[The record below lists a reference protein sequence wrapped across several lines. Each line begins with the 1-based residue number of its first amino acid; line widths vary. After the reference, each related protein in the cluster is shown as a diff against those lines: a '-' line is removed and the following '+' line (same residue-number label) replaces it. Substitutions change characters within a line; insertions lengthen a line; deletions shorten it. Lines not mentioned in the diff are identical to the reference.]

1 MPGTAITQAGN
12 YALRV
17 DTGYDVGSFTLD
29 SAIKGVLAGYTT
41 TTTRTNLLTNP
52 NFETNTTGWQALGTG
67 TTITR
72 ITTDAYVGSACLQ
85 VSTGTVA
92 NSAAITLSSP
102 ASSRTPVTAGQPYYL
117 SAYVKV
123 PTGQPSGSLRLR
135 TLEFRADGT
144 QNASQISSAVVVSDT
159 DGWVRLSYAD
169 TPTAGATPTVTMSF
183 RVEAPTTVA
192 RTYLVDAVLFEQS
205 ATLLPYFDGTY
216 AEPYTGYTLT
226 NQQWNGTANASTS
239 TATWGLTSTY
249 IGSNYPLGPTTDF
262 ADITA
267 SATQIN
273 VRRGRRDQG
282 DQFAAGTMSF
292 TINDTDGVFNPFD
305 ENSPY
310 YNTPEALPGLAP
322 LRAVELIRYDDN
334 DNPEYLYRGRIVNYE
349 YNFSLDGL
357 DQVIVYCA
365 DNFYLLSQTY
375 MNELNV
381 DVETSGQRIE
391 TVLDLPE
398 VDYPTGAARNIDVGT
413 VDLGHDAAYTVPAG
427 TNVLSYLTQINQ
439 TAEFGR
445 LFVSRAGVLT
455 FTPRVGTTLS
465 GSVADFHD
473 DGTAIPYDGLGI
485 TFEADQ
491 VVNRVLIEN
500 LGTAIATAE
509 DLPSQAAFFIQTN
522 SITNSLLD
530 DSELSAA
537 ATYLLDPTPE
547 ARYNSVETM
556 FGALTAAQRDTVA
569 VIDINDTIS
578 IEKTFV
584 TGSSTMT
591 LAQELSVEGV
601 EHTITLNGHRVA
613 LFTSPTTIVY
623 ELILDDAQYG
633 TIDTTNVL
641 G

>member
-1 MPGTAITQAGN
+1 MPGTAIAQAGN

-17 DTGYDVGSFTLD
+17 DTGYDVGSFQLD
-29 SAIKGVLAGYTT
+29 SDIKG
-41 TTTRTNLLTNP
+41 LL
-52 NFETNTTGWQALGTG
+52 
-67 TTITR
+67 
-72 ITTDAYVGSACLQ
+72 
-85 VSTGTVA
+85 
-92 NSAAITLSSP
+92 
-102 ASSRTPVTAGQPYYL
+102 
-117 SAYVKV
+117 
-123 PTGQPSGSLRLR
+123 
-135 TLEFRADGT
+135 DG
-144 QNASQISSAVVVSDT
+144 V
-159 DGWVRLSYAD
+159 
-169 TPTAGATPTVTMSF
+169 
-183 RVEAPTTVA
+183 
-192 RTYLVDAVLFEQS
+192 
-205 ATLLPYFDGTY
+205 
-216 AEPYTGYTLT
+216 
-226 NQQWNGTANASTS
+226 
-239 TATWGLTSTY
+239 
-249 IGSNYPLGPTTDF
+249 YPLGPTTDF

-445 LFVSRAGVLT
+445 LFVSREGVLT

-473 DGTAIPYDGLGI
+473 DGTAIPYVGLGI

-537 ATYLLDPTPE
+537 STYLLDPIPE
-547 ARYNSVETM
+547 ARYNSVETV
-556 FGALTAAQRDTVA
+556 FGALTDAQRDTVA
-569 VIDINDTIS
+569 AIDINDTIS

-591 LAQELSVEGV
+591 LAQELSIEGV

-623 ELILDDAQYG
+623 ELILDDATYG

>member
-1 MPGTAITQAGN
+1 MPGTAIAQAGN

-17 DTGYDVGSFTLD
+17 DTGYDVGSFQLESD
-29 SAIKGVLAGYTT
+29 IKG
-41 TTTRTNLLTNP
+41 LL
-52 NFETNTTGWQALGTG
+52 
-67 TTITR
+67 
-72 ITTDAYVGSACLQ
+72 
-85 VSTGTVA
+85 
-92 NSAAITLSSP
+92 
-102 ASSRTPVTAGQPYYL
+102 
-117 SAYVKV
+117 
-123 PTGQPSGSLRLR
+123 
-135 TLEFRADGT
+135 DG
-144 QNASQISSAVVVSDT
+144 V
-159 DGWVRLSYAD
+159 
-169 TPTAGATPTVTMSF
+169 
-183 RVEAPTTVA
+183 
-192 RTYLVDAVLFEQS
+192 
-205 ATLLPYFDGTY
+205 
-216 AEPYTGYTLT
+216 
-226 NQQWNGTANASTS
+226 
-239 TATWGLTSTY
+239 
-249 IGSNYPLGPTTDF
+249 YPLGPTTDF

-357 DQVIVYCA
+357 DQVVVYCA

-375 MNELNV
+375 MDELNV

-445 LFVSRAGVLT
+445 LFVSRDGVLT

-473 DGTAIPYDGLGI
+473 DGTAIPYVGLGI

-509 DLPSQAAFFIQTN
+509 DLASQAAFFIQTN

-530 DSELSAA
+530 DTELAAA

-547 ARYNSVETM
+547 ARYNSVETV

-591 LAQELSVEGV
+591 LAQELSVEGI

-613 LFTSPTTIVY
+613 LFTSPTTIVF
-623 ELILDDAQYG
+623 ELVLDDAQYG